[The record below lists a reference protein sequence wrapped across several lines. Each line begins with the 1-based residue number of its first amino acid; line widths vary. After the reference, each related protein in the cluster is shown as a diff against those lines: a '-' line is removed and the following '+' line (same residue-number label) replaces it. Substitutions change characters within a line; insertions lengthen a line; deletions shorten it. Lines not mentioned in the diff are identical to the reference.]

1 MDIGLNFYHWMKTMK
16 AKLEFDLPEDEYA
29 FKIASSAQAMKDAIF
44 TFDQYL
50 YLIRNTEKHGNHKTE
65 VGKLIEDI
73 RKEFHETFEQW
84 LND

>member
-1 MDIGLNFYHWMKTMK
+1 MK

-29 FKIASSAQAMKDAIF
+29 FKIASSAQVMKDAIF
-44 TFDQYL
+44 AFDQYL
-50 YLIRNTEKHGNHKTE
+50 YLIRNTEKHGNYKTE
-65 VGKLIEDI
+65 AGKLIENI